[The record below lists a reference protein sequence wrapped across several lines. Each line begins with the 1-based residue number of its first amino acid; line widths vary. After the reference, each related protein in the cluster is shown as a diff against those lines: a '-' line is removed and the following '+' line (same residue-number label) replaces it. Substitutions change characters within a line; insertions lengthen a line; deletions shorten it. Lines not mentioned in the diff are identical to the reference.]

1 MSSGYNLGD
10 EQFLLC
16 KDCNIEMAQGS
27 KTTTDVSSKER
38 GDDVQL
44 HLDKLP
50 LELLIGIFSYLD
62 CRQDLVSCS
71 KVSKVFY
78 DAAVS
83 PSLWKSLCC
92 KVWRISKDQDENWK
106 GCYAEMYMNWG
117 RYEQCYASIRQA
129 WDLVEKYTEEFCPT
143 LLHGLNNGVTEKELN
158 LIEMQ
163 NLNGEYFV
171 YQNDQP
177 VYKLGP

>member
-1 MSSGYNLGD
+1 
-10 EQFLLC
+10 
-16 KDCNIEMAQGS
+16 MAQGS
-27 KTTTDVSSKER
+27 KTTDVLSKER

-62 CRQDLVSCS
+62 SRQDLVSCS
-71 KVSKVFY
+71 KVSKAFY

-92 KVWRISKDQDENWK
+92 KVWKISKDQEENWK
-106 GCYAEMYMNWG
+106 GCYAEMYKNWG
-117 RYEQCYASIRQA
+117 QYEQCYASIRQA

-177 VYKLGP
+177 VHKLGP